1 MAKIIHF
8 PTPDSDLLLLHIELK
23 EITPKIWRRFAVP
36 ANITLVK
43 LHRVIQ
49 DVMGWSDS
57 HLHEFEIAGERYGT
71 PDPDGW
77 GRQVTPKAR
86 KTLTKVLDGKRAFT
100 YVYDLGDSW
109 EHDIK
114 VEKTLPANACPQIPY
129 CFEGANAC
137 PPEDIGGEGGYEV
150 LREAIADPE
159 HPEHDVMMEWIG
171 EDFDPTRFD
180 QTTVNHWLARI
191 KV

>member
-77 GRQVTPKAR
+77 GRQVTPEAR
-86 KTLTKVLDGKRAFT
+86 KTLTKVLMESGRSLMSTTSATAGSRISRSKKRCLRTPALKYRT
-100 YVYDLGDSW
+100 AL
-109 EHDIK
+109 K
-114 VEKTLPANACPQIPY
+114 VPMLVHPKT
-129 CFEGANAC
+129 
-137 PPEDIGGEGGYEV
+137 
-150 LREAIADPE
+150 
-159 HPEHDVMMEWIG
+159 
-171 EDFDPTRFD
+171 
-180 QTTVNHWLARI
+180 
-191 KV
+191 